1 MTSHEKKLK
10 IIEEMGKMSKEEIL
24 DELREMASNGEM
36 EVEEEDTELFEGSGQ
51 WYKIVSDFWVHPF
64 TWKILFVSMATMTA
78 IHFGA
83 TFALALERDS
93 IYQTTGNSVKFNY
106 QKHLMTLPGYDVVLH
121 RREFHNE
128 GKEIA
133 ETVREERQ
141 HEIELLQFQKER
153 LQLQKENIGLAELPD
168 APSADVLGELGMRD
182 KKDLGH

>member
-24 DELREMASNGEM
+24 EELREMASNGEV
-36 EVEEEDTELFEGSGQ
+36 EVEETTELLEGSAQ
-51 WYKIVSDFWVHPF
+51 WYKIISDFWVHPL
-64 TWKILFVSMATMTA
+64 TWRIAFIGMATITA

-93 IYQTTGNSVKFNY
+93 IYETTGNKVKFNY
-106 QKHLMTLPGYDVVLH
+106 QKHLLSLPGYDIVLH
-121 RREFHNE
+121 RREFHDE
-128 GKEIA
+128 RKTIA

-141 HEIELLQFQKER
+141 REIESLEFQKQR

-168 APSADVLGELGMRD
+168 APGADVLGELGMRN

>member
-1 MTSHEKKLK
+1 MTNHEKKLK

-24 DELREMASNGEM
+24 EELREMASNGEM

-64 TWKILFVSMATMTA
+64 TWKILFVSMAAMTA

-128 GKEIA
+128 GKEIT
-133 ETVREERQ
+133 ETVREERNR
-141 HEIELLQFQKER
+141 ELELKEFQLKREEYEKQTLR
-153 LQLQKENIGLAELPD
+153 LSELPP
-168 APSADVLGELGMRD
+168 APGADVLGELGMRD

>member
-1 MTSHEKKLK
+1 
-10 IIEEMGKMSKEEIL
+10 
-24 DELREMASNGEM
+24 
-36 EVEEEDTELFEGSGQ
+36 
-51 WYKIVSDFWVHPF
+51 
-64 TWKILFVSMATMTA
+64 MTA

-128 GKEIA
+128 GKEIT
-133 ETVREERQ
+133 ETVREERNR
-141 HEIELLQFQKER
+141 ELELKEFQLKREEYEKQTLR
-153 LQLQKENIGLAELPD
+153 LSELPP
-168 APSADVLGELGMRD
+168 APGADVLGELGMRD